1 MEPITLTVA
10 VVVGLGLLCWAVN
23 YGRNRPF
30 TKDVPVFRAS
40 RWTQGNR
47 VWPTQVAVLPKSVV
61 RYTPRL
67 FGHFEETIGIDQVA
81 SVSVDSGLIFGD
93 VIIETT
99 GGSQPIRCHGH
110 YRRDAEEIRRRITE
124 AQAVPRVPHPQPQP
138 AVSRERISK

>member
-1 MEPITLTVA
+1 MEPISITVA
-10 VVVGLGLLCWAVN
+10 GVVGLGLFCWATNLV
-23 YGRNRPF
+23 RNRSF

-40 RWTQGNR
+40 RWTKGNR
-47 VWPTQVAVLPKSVV
+47 IWPTQVAVFPNRVV

-67 FGHFEETIGIDQVA
+67 FGHFEETIGIEQVA

-110 YRRDAEEIRRRITE
+110 RRGDAEEIRRQITE
-124 AQAVPRVPHPQPQP
+124 AQPGPGK
-138 AVSRERISK
+138 S

>member
-10 VVVGLGLLCWAVN
+10 VVVGLAVLSWVVN
-23 YGRNRPF
+23 QGRNRPF

-40 RWTQGNR
+40 RWTKGNR
-47 VWPTQVAVLPKSVV
+47 IWPTQVSVFPNRVV

-81 SVSVDSGLIFGD
+81 SVSVDSSLVFGD

-110 YRRDAEEIRRRITE
+110 FKRDAEEIRRRITE
-124 AQAVPRVPHPQPQP
+124 AQAASRAARTPR
-138 AVSRERISK
+138 